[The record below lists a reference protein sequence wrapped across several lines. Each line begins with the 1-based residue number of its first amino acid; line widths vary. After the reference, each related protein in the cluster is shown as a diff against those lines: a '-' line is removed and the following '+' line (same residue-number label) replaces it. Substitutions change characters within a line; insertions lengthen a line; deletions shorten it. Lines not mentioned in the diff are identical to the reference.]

1 LEKVMTVAE
10 KYGPWALITGA
21 SEGTGREFARQIAA
35 SGLPCV
41 LVARREGPLRAVADE
56 IGAESGVECVVAALD
71 LAAPDADEQ
80 VLAAIGER
88 EIGLYVA
95 NAGADPHGSR
105 FLDLELASWT
115 ELVQRNVMTMMRMC
129 HHLGRAMRERGRGG
143 ILLVN
148 SGACYGGGSHLAVY
162 TATKAFELNFGE
174 SLWAELRPYGVDVL
188 DVVLGMTDTPA
199 FRELLAEKGIDNVP
213 PGTAAPA
220 DVAGEALERLE
231 HGPVHNWGLD
241 DSDAGYM
248 PTSASARRERV
259 ALGAWWEG
267 AFSQ

>member
-1 LEKVMTVAE
+1 MAFTE

-21 SEGTGREFARQIAA
+21 SQGTGREFARQIAA
-35 SGLPCV
+35 SGLSCV
-41 LVARREGPLRAVADE
+41 LVARREGPLREVAE
-56 IGAESGVECVVAALD
+56 QIKAETGVECVVAPID
-71 LAAPDADEQ
+71 LSAVDADQQ
-80 VLAAIGER
+80 VLAAIGDR

-105 FLDLELASWT
+105 FLDLELDAWDG
-115 ELVQRNVMTMMRMC
+115 LVQRNVFTTMRMC
-129 HHLGRAMRERGRGG
+129 HHLGRAMRDRGRGG

-148 SGACYGGGSHLAVY
+148 SGACYGGGSHLAIY

-199 FRELLAEKGIDNVP
+199 FRELLAEKGINDVP

-220 DVAGEALERLE
+220 DVASVALSKLGEVPLHNIGLE
-231 HGPVHNWGLD
+231 D
-241 DSDAGYM
+241 DESGMM
-248 PTSASARRERV
+248 PMSAATRRQRV

-267 AFSQ
+267 AAI